1 MGTVKF
7 QTATHRAT
15 RLLFPTA
22 GLVQNTEDILLLH
35 LLGAL
40 AKWLLKRRKDY
51 SSFSL

>member
-1 MGTVKF
+1 MHLGTGTVKL

-22 GLVQNTEDILLLH
+22 GLIQNTEGAQLSN

-40 AKWLLKRRKDY
+40 AKWLLKR
-51 SSFSL
+51 